1 MLTLLELF
9 FHPKLAERLSNR
21 AKEYDTAAENLR
33 NENLKKTTF
42 QKVLSPIQT
51 FKNNTNATTLSN
63 MASRA
68 YMLSQRATGDNIYAK
83 DSYKYFT
90 NKVYPKREAVVS
102 QNKVNYATSLIP
114 KAAR

>member
-1 MLTLLELF
+1 
-9 FHPKLAERLSNR
+9 
-21 AKEYDTAAENLR
+21 
-33 NENLKKTTF
+33 
-42 QKVLSPIQT
+42 
-51 FKNNTNATTLSN
+51 
-63 MASRA
+63 
-68 YMLSQRATGDNIYAK
+68 MLSQRATGDNIYAK